1 MLLAIYFRIFRFSIS
16 LTVPQMLLFSPC
28 LPLGGG
34 TPIMVT
40 NPRYYILNGVT
51 ALSTEKRGLE
61 DASWIGLCKKRG
73 SKEE

>member
-1 MLLAIYFRIFRFSIS
+1 
-16 LTVPQMLLFSPC
+16 
-28 LPLGGG
+28 
-34 TPIMVT
+34 MVT